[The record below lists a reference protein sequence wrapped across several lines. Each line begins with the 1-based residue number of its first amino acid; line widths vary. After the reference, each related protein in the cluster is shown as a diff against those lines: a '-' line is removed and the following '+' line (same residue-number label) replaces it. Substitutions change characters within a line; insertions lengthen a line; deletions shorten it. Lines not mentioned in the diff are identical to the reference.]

1 MSSIT
6 ALIYNFQTDWSK
18 CCLCQAEKK
27 GEELK
32 TPPIHYSCSSDND
45 GYKMLAMNVP
55 PFHEINQLPIIFDPK
70 RLDEGDGIEQT
81 LRKNKA
87 QYHQSCRL
95 LFNTKLERAGKR
107 TASTRILQRK
117 YRLRCVER
125 LLETRMC
132 FLCEEESPS
141 ADLRQAMTMQL
152 DKILNECVRNL
163 NDSKL

>member
-6 ALIYNFQTDWSK
+6 ALISNFQTDWSK
-18 CCLCQAEKK
+18 CCLCQADKK

-55 PFHEINQLPIIFDPK
+55 LFHEINQLPIIFDPK

-95 LFNTKLERAGKR
+95 LFNNTKLERARKR
-107 TASTRILQRK
+107 AASTPGPSEEVQTKMRRTTIGNPGVLS
-117 YRLRCVER
+117 LRRGV
-125 LLETRMC
+125 
-132 FLCEEESPS
+132 SIS
-141 ADLRQAMTMQL
+141 
-152 DKILNECVRNL
+152 
-163 NDSKL
+163 